1 MKYLCVL
8 FLFANSYALAAQVP
22 DLAVQEPDDFG
33 GGSSTFSRD
42 GFVKKGVGNGNG
54 GGGENG
60 NGGAG
65 NGNGVGNG
73 PISEW
78 PLYILL
84 LGTVYY
90 FGNSKRDK

>member
-8 FLFANSYALAAQVP
+8 FLFANSYALAAQ
-22 DLAVQEPDDFG
+22 EPDDFG
-33 GGSSTFSRD
+33 GGSSSFSRD
-42 GFVKKGVGNGNG
+42 GFVKKGVGNG
-54 GGGENG
+54 
-60 NGGAG
+60 GA
-65 NGNGVGNG
+65 GNG